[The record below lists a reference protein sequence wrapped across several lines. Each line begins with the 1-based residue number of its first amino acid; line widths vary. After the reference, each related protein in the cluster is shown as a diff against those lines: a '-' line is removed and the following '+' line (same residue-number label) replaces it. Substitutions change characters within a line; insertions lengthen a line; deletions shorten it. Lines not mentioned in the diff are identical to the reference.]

1 MGNVPGLD
9 KANHTKPYAVD
20 LIESALTWN
29 SVPTTKAALRRI
41 RPLLP
46 YCFIKLDSAYV
57 LPVNLDYMPLGVG
70 HLHGFVNY
78 SEFQSLR
85 LASGDLDGSLLR
97 PGGYLFNDSCSPL
110 AGPVNDR
117 SDYLLRMWWTLRHYG
132 LKFPNLQI
140 PVLEKSANRCGIEFR
155 QVLKEVRS

>member
-1 MGNVPGLD
+1 MGNAPGHE
-9 KANHTKPYAVD
+9 KVNHTKPYAVD

-57 LPVNLDYMPLGVG
+57 LPVNRDYMPLGVG

-110 AGPVNDR
+110 TGSASDR
-117 SDYLLRMWWTLRHYG
+117 SDYLVRLWWSLRRYG
-132 LKFPNLQI
+132 FTSPKTPI
-140 PVLEKSANRCGIEFR
+140 PVLKRCAARCGIEFR
-155 QVLKEVRS
+155 LVLKELA